1 MWLNTAVS
9 HVDKQAISSLF
20 SWQNQSYLLVS
31 GIDLYSY
38 GGLTPPEPGQARGS
52 ELSTSLSS
60 HPLPSPAAPQTL
72 DLPLPFFFA
81 FLCRSCWRDVK
92 YVNASEAALA
102 PLHWL
107 SPLPCSSSSSSSS
120 SALRHHSWPS
130 QMTQVGSRSLWAN
143 QGVRCSGWFTIQQ
156 QSSSDGFFVARVWAE
171 PGDLPWKVRRRWTC
185 FPRSRNNL
193 SEILCCWKTMTSSC
207 HDLVCTKDLPHCKDQ
222 HFIAI
227 GKCAIMI
234 CVKVM
239 YFYVK
244 SAKWGNQRWNNFS
257 LSLVFALCDSAGT
270 PSVTLRRLH

>member
-1 MWLNTAVS
+1 MLTNKPFLVCSVGKISLICWCLVSICTRTADSPLRNRDKLEVLNS
-9 HVDKQAISSLF
+9 PQASLLIPFLLQQLLKHWIYHCHSSLLF
-20 SWQNQSYLLVS
+20 SAGLA
-31 GIDLYSY
+31 
-38 GGLTPPEPGQARGS
+38 GGTS
-52 ELSTSLSS
+52 STWM
-60 HPLPSPAAPQTL
+60 PLP
-72 DLPLPFFFA
+72 
-81 FLCRSCWRDVK
+81 
-92 YVNASEAALA
+92 EAALA

-107 SPLPCSSSSSSSS
+107 SPLPSSSSSSSCCS
-120 SALRHHSWPS
+120 SALRHHICTS

-143 QGVRCSGWFTIQQ
+143 QGVRCSWWFTIQQ

-185 FPRSRNNL
+185 FPRSRNSL
-193 SEILCCWKTMTSSC
+193 SEILCCRKTMTSSC

-227 GKCAIMI
+227 GKCAKCAIMI

-239 YFYVK
+239 YIYVK